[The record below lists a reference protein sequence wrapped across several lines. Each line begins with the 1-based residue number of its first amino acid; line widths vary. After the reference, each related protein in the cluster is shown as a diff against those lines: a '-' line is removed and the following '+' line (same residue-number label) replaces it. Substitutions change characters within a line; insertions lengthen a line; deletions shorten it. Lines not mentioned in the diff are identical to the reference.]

1 MLPDIRTKNGSR
13 IALSV
18 TLRELLKT
26 PLLKGITVLA
36 GHRGLD
42 RRVNSVTVLDAPDGV
57 NWTQD
62 GELVITSGY
71 IFRDDPMNLIPTL
84 NVLQSR
90 GMSCFGIKV
99 SRYIGKVPD
108 EVLRHADELGIP
120 FLDIP
125 FRFAFRDII
134 DPVLTTVVNR
144 QAEQLRLSESVLRS
158 FSEIMMNG
166 GPTAEIVMAL
176 RRFIGCDL
184 AFVDTTFGENI
195 LASRNPSFDSLVRDT
210 SLPQLLSSRSNVSVT
225 LGSKTYGYLI
235 FDVLPEEPRTGYEW
249 DICVDHAKTVLLL
262 SIQKR
267 IAQTE
272 AERRYRDEF
281 VQDILFNNLR
291 FEKEVW
297 NRAKM
302 FSWDLSGPQVA
313 VDVDIDNYKIQFENF
328 RERESATLIDEGK
341 KRIYAIA
348 AARVQ
353 ERFPKTPYAELS
365 DSIVFILPARNTP
378 PAEFRSELN
387 ALAAELQSDIRER
400 THFTV
405 TVGIGGVKESVFQ
418 CHQSYDEARKGL
430 EMVRTS
436 YGGGRIVFWEELGVY
451 KLLGPLFNS
460 RDAVAFY
467 TDYIGPLIEYD
478 RKKHGE
484 LVKTLEALIRHNWQ
498 GKQAA
503 ADLKIHYNT
512 MKYRFGKI
520 RELIGLDIND
530 GEQRLDIALSL
541 KLYMMNSFFK

>member
-1 MLPDIRTKNGSR
+1 M
-13 IALSV
+13 SV
-18 TLRELLKT
+18 TLRELLET

-42 RRVNSVTVLDAPDGV
+42 RQVTSVTVLDAPDGV
-57 NWTQD
+57 NWLQG

-71 IFRDDPMNLIPTL
+71 IFRDDPLGLIPIIST
-84 NVLQSR
+84 LQSR
-90 GMSCFGIKV
+90 GMSCFAIKV
-99 SRYIGKVPD
+99 SRYIGTIPD
-108 EVLRHADELGIP
+108 EVLRHADRLGFP
-120 FLDIP
+120 LLDIP
-125 FRFAFRDII
+125 FPFAFRDVI

-144 QAEQLRLSESVLRS
+144 QAEQLRLSETVLRS

-166 GPTAEIVMAL
+166 GAASEIVAAL

-184 AFVDTTFGENI
+184 AFADTTFGENI
-195 LASRNPSFDSLVRDT
+195 LASRNPEFDALVKDE
-210 SLPQLLSSRSNVSVT
+210 SLPRLLKNRCSAAVT
-225 LGSKTYGYLI
+225 LGNKAYGYLI
-235 FDVLPEEPRTGYEW
+235 FDVPPEKPRTGYEW
-249 DICVDHAKTVLLL
+249 DVCVDHAKTVLLL

-297 NRAKM
+297 NRANM
-302 FSWDLSGPQVA
+302 FSWDLRGPQIA
-313 VDVDIDNYKIQFENF
+313 MDVDIDNYKIQFERFN
-328 RERESATLIDEGK
+328 EREAATILDEGK
-341 KRIYAIA
+341 KRIYNIA
-348 AARVQ
+348 ATHVL

-365 DSIVFILPARNTP
+365 DSIVFILPAGGMD
-378 PAEFRSELN
+378 PAEFRSTLN
-387 ALAAELQSDIRER
+387 ALATELQRDINDR

-405 TVGIGGVKESVFQ
+405 TVGVGGIKESVFQ

-460 RDAVAFY
+460 RDAIAFY
-467 TDYIGPLIEYD
+467 MTYIGPLIEYD
-478 RKKHGE
+478 RKRKGE
-484 LVKTLEALIRHNWQ
+484 LVKTLDALVRHNWQ

-503 ADLKIHYNT
+503 GELRIHYNT
-512 MKYRFGKI
+512 MKYRFRKI
-520 RELIGLDIND
+520 RDLISLDIDN
-530 GEQRLDIALSL
+530 GEQRLNIALSL
-541 KLYMMNSFFK
+541 KLYMMNGNCN